1 MSTYIFRLAGHLDRR
16 WERAFDGFTLS
27 HRFDQAQRPVTLMA
41 GAVADQS
48 ALYGVLGR
56 LRDLGVT
63 LISVCPAE
71 PGPAEPPRSAE

>member
-16 WERAFDGFTLS
+16 WECAFDGFTLS
-27 HRFDQAQRPVTLMA
+27 HQFDQAHRPVTLMA

-63 LISVCPAE
+63 LISVTPAE
-71 PGPAEPPRSAE
+71 PGAAEPLRSAE